1 MLARIGWLV
10 FLLVSTLLA
19 DSLLL
24 KTGRVVEG
32 TYLGGD
38 SRQLRLAVGD
48 GVQTFNV
55 TDVVTLQFGT
65 AQPMPV
71 AAAPA
76 PAPTPAPLTAAPVS
90 EVPAGTTLV
99 IRMIDGVDS
108 EHDIVG
114 QTFRASLDEPVLV
127 GGQTVI
133 PRGTDALAKLI
144 EDRESGKLTGRAELS
159 LCLVALTLSGRPVII
174 TTQAVTTSSDSRT
187 GRTAT
192 VVGGT
197 AALGAIVGAIAGGG
211 KGAAIGG
218 VSGAGAGTAVQ
229 VLTKGQKVKIPSET
243 RLQFTLQQPV
253 KL

>member
-65 AQPMPV
+65 AQPV
-71 AAAPA
+71 AATP
-76 PAPTPAPLTAAPVS
+76 PPAPLTATPVS

-114 QTFRASLDEPVLV
+114 QSFRASLDEPVLV

-159 LCLVALTLSGRPVII
+159 LCLVALTLSGRPVIV

-187 GRTAT
+187 GRTAA

>member
-65 AQPMPV
+65 AQPMPL
-71 AAAPA
+71 APA
-76 PAPTPAPLTAAPVS
+76 PAPAPLTATPVS

-174 TTQAVTTSSDSRT
+174 ATQAVTTSSDSRT

-229 VLTKGQKVKIPSET
+229 TLTKGQKVKIPSET